1 MGKDWDAPWKS
12 GAGMSA
18 PGIGERAIPWPSFG
32 GSMPFGGANPTCAEC
47 GGRLRGERKCACLEP
62 VWVVDGE
69 VVDGGAR
76 GHSEAIKQKKLFQ
89 AWCVTWLKEC
99 YRVLRPGGVIKV
111 FGATR
116 MMHRMAAAMV
126 EAGFILDPRHSLE
139 GWSYGSGFPK
149 SLNISKVLGKMAGAE
164 RTEVIGRGT
173 AGAAF
178 HYGNPGEGGFGT
190 VADKAGGTPSTEW
203 AVTAPATEEARR
215 FDGFGTALKPAWEP
229 FLVGRKPV

>member
-47 GGRLRGERKCACLEP
+47 GGRLRGGRKCACLEP

-69 VVDGGAR
+69 VVEGGSR
-76 GHSEAIKQKKLFQ
+76 GQSEAIKQKKLFQ
-89 AWCVTWLKEC
+89 SWCVTWLREC

-116 MMHRMAAAMV
+116 MMHRMAAAME
-126 EAGFILDPRHSLE
+126 EAGFVLQPSHSLE

-149 SLNISKVLGKMAGAE
+149 SLNLGKAFDKAAGAVREVVGSKVGRPGYREGLDAGNEVYGAGLGNGSAKSA
-164 RTEVIGRGT
+164 I
-173 AGAAF
+173 
-178 HYGNPGEGGFGT
+178 
-190 VADKAGGTPSTEW
+190 
-203 AVTAPATEEARR
+203 TAPATPEAEV
-215 FDGFGTALKPAWEP
+215 FEGFGTALKPAWEP